1 MLRKTKKNM
10 SKEKREEEVA
20 EVLKRIVKKRQELG
34 VSQFDLALKLNLTNN
49 GYFKVETGKT
59 KLSVERLLEIAE
71 LLNVNPSCFLKD

>member
-1 MLRKTKKNM
+1 M
-10 SKEKREEEVA
+10 SKEKREEEAA

>member
-1 MLRKTKKNM
+1 M